1 VGLALP
7 TVLKTGKVRDRIV
20 YGVVWL
26 ALALPIPWNLWVG
39 LTGNMRQRDGL
50 VKDEGLWAIRIL
62 MLGLAITPVAR
73 LLRWPALMR
82 YKRTIGLFGF
92 TYAAVHGIFY
102 VFYGRVWEFPLRVWE
117 RRLYIPLGILALLL
131 MIPLAVTSTDGMLR
145 RMGPQAWRRLHQSFY
160 AVMVMAAA
168 HGLWQSNIDYLQP
181 SIYLGVIVVLLAV
194 RVPPVM
200 RALMK
205 LGPGRRRMRAAAVVQ
220 GAPP

>member
-1 VGLALP
+1 MGLALLASLRP
-7 TVLKTGKVRDRIV
+7 GKVRHRVV
-20 YGVVWL
+20 YGAVWL
-26 ALALPIPWNLWVG
+26 ALAIPIPWHLWIG

-102 VFYGRVWEFPLRVWE
+102 LFYGRVWEFPLRIWQ
-117 RRLYIPLGILALLL
+117 RRLYIPLGILALVL

-145 RMGPQAWRRLHQSFY
+145 RMGPQAWRRLHQTFY
-160 AVMVMAAA
+160 AVMLMGAV

-181 SIYLGVIVVLLAV
+181 SIYLGIVALLLVV
-194 RVPPVM
+194 RIPPVM

-205 LGPGRRRMRAAAVVQ
+205 LNPGKRRVRGARAAQ
-220 GAPP
+220 GAIS